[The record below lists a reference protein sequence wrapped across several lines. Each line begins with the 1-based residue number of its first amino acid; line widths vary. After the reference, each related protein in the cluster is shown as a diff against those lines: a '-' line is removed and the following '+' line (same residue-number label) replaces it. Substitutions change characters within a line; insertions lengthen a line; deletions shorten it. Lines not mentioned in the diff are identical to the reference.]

1 MVFKCKIISN
11 FVNRAGVG
19 VSANKVKCMLVIT
32 AIVKICLR
40 SDMNIEINSF
50 GTINRFGREF
60 YLK

>member
-19 VSANKVKCMLVIT
+19 VSANKCMLVIT